1 MMILNSRATSSR
13 KIRFGQRALFLWV
26 LLFPFVCQAT
36 TLSGVIRNK
45 TTNKPDAGDDVVLIA
60 LTQSMQEVARTRTD
74 SAGRYS
80 LVLPDAAMHLIRVV
94 HQKASYF
101 AAVPPG
107 KNRVDLD
114 VFDVEPKL
122 SAVKTQADMLRV
134 ETDDHGLHVL
144 ETFFVDNNSAP
155 PQTQFGPSGYEFFLP
170 DGAQIDAA
178 QAMGPGGMP
187 VSSPPVPQA
196 DKGHYSFLFPLRPG
210 ESRFEV
216 SYHIP
221 YSGSYTFHSRVALP
235 IGSLAIALPKSM
247 KFDPG
252 SSDKFQPLNDDQ
264 NAQTFLAKDVLPAQP
279 VTFTVSGN
287 GALPKEA
294 SEEQNTA
301 PPTATVETQSETAP
315 STVNRPGMGL
325 GPPSGAPD
333 PLDKYKWWLL
343 GGIVL
348 VFTIGAALFLRAR
361 ASLSPDASDTVV
373 APVPSTKSALLNALK
388 EELFAVETERL
399 RGTLTEL
406 EYSDQRAALETVLKH
421 ALVRHT

>member
-1 MMILNSRATSSR
+1 MMTLKYRATWFPHTRLGWS
-13 KIRFGQRALFLWV
+13 ALSLCV
-26 LLFPFVCQAT
+26 LLFPLVCQAT
-36 TLSGVIRNK
+36 TISGVVRNK

-74 SAGRYS
+74 SVGRYS
-80 LVLPDAAMHLIRVV
+80 LELSDPGMHLIRVV

-101 AAVPPG
+101 AAVSAG
-107 KNRVDLD
+107 KNHVDLD

-134 ETDDHGLHVL
+134 ETDDHGLHVV
-144 ETFFVDNNSAP
+144 ESFFVDNNSDP
-155 PQTQFGPSGYEFFLP
+155 PLTQFGPGGYEIYLP
-170 DGAQIDAA
+170 ADAQIDAA
-178 QAMGPGGMP
+178 EAMAPAGMP
-187 VSSPPVPQA
+187 VSSPPVPQT

-235 IGSLAIALPKSM
+235 TGNLAIVLPKSM
-247 KFDPG
+247 KFAPG
-252 SSDKFQPLNDDQ
+252 TADKFQPLNDDQ
-264 NAQTFLAKDVLPAQP
+264 NAQTLLAKDVLPAQP
-279 VTFTVSGN
+279 VTFAVSGK

-294 SEEQNTA
+294 SADQQTA
-301 PPTATVETQSETAP
+301 PPAVTTETQSKTAP
-315 STVNRPGMGL
+315 STANRPGIGL

-343 GGIVL
+343 GGFVL

-361 ASLSPDASDTVV
+361 ESLSPNVSDNFI
-373 APVPSTKSALLNALK
+373 APVPSSESVLLTALK
-388 EELFAVETERL
+388 EELFAIETERL
-399 RGTLTEL
+399 RGTLTES
-406 EYSDQRAALETVLKH
+406 EYSEQRAALEIVLKH
-421 ALVRHT
+421 ALVRYT